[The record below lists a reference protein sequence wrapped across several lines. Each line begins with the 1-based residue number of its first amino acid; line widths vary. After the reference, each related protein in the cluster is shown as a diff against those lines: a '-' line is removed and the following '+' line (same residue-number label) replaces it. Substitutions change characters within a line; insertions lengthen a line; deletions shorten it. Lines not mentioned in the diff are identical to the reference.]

1 MNTLKTP
8 QEYFSDL
15 VAQNRHSMKL
25 PDAFEVAKKL
35 FEKEK
40 GLKAPYCDAES
51 YRIAVRNKRK

>member
-15 VAQNRHSMKL
+15 VAQNRHIMKL
-25 PDAFEVAKKL
+25 PDAFEVAKKV

-40 GLKAPYCDAES
+40 GLKAPYADCES
-51 YRIAVRNKRK
+51 YRISRRNRR